1 MDTHEENNIPSINC
15 LALTVRKEH
24 RLMVIK
30 RVTRTTSR
38 ISLKTLLY
46 ALFLTIANVLV

>member
-1 MDTHEENNIPSINC
+1 MNTQEYTPVTNC

-30 RVTRTTSR
+30 RTARTTARMS
-38 ISLKTLLY
+38 IKTLLY
-46 ALFLTIANVLV
+46 VLFLMLANIVI